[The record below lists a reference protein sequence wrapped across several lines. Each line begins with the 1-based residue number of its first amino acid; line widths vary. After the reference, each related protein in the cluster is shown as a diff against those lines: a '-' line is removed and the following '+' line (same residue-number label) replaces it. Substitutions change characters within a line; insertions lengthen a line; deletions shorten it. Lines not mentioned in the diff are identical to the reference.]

1 MDKNMEGCEE
11 LFLEPEYNTEISIR
25 SWETRKGVKIYLLN
39 GKMPVV
45 ETDEAG
51 GKYGIGV
58 FDKSVTP
65 TII

>member
-1 MDKNMEGCEE
+1 
-11 LFLEPEYNTEISIR
+11 
-25 SWETRKGVKIYLLN
+25 VKIYLLN